1 MTPILPEEAVKA
13 AQSELSRIISEW
25 ERNREFLNVSPEA
38 KKNFMRRQASS
49 LSALEPSAARELAF
63 YEGDDICARLEG
75 LASWLDGSQHS
86 KWCGRKEVPIHG
98 YSGEGKLVRAAI
110 AAIRALSSPDN
121 ADAMRERAWYFS
133 AGDTVPEWLE
143 KIEKGNCTLTFGVDV
158 VVTSKDGGYEVRP
171 QGIADNAGP
180 ILHLVSHGNVTPEIK
195 GGGNGV
201 AIIGYNRPY
210 DETAEGKIERLK
222 RLLEMALPYVE
233 CYDTREHNAEQDAV
247 LTEIDKALSVLTEG
261 DHIAYAG
268 KVEGDGKP
276 VAYLRPKDIERL
288 AKPGVSGAINVQIA
302 NVPFIGC
309 TVPVFAALPSAPA
322 SEGAE

>member
-1 MTPILPEEAVKA
+1 LTDPFKEIGIDGRSNA
-13 AQSELSRIISEW
+13 A
-25 ERNREFLNVSPEA
+25 SP
-38 KKNFMRRQASS
+38 S
-49 LSALEPSAARELAF
+49 ARELALEEAARNLVAVR
-63 YEGDDICARLEG
+63 YDTYKARNGKLCSIEGDDGEKAWIVPFDAMAELE
-75 LASWLDGSQHS
+75 S
-86 KWCGRKEVPIHG
+86 
-98 YSGEGKLVRAAI
+98 
-110 AAIRALSSPDN
+110 ALSPDH
-121 ADAMRERAWYFS
+121 ADAVRERAWYFS
-133 AGDTVPEWLE
+133 AGDTVPKWLE
-143 KIEKGNCTLTFGVDV
+143 KVEKGNCTLTFGVDV

-180 ILHLVSHGNVTPEIK
+180 ILHVVNQGNVTPEIK

-222 RLLEMALPYVE
+222 RLLEMARPYVE